1 MPFLPFGI
9 LNQGTAGV
17 VRGCQICCMTLVG
30 YLSGFCGRTF
40 DALSGRKN
48 IPIITVPQ
56 NLLAVTTV
64 GPSLPVQGRCDFW
77 DHFFFFLP
85 LSSWDHVF
93 RNRVWYVLNVCV
105 LLIKLICARNRFH
118 SSVSVFQMRFSCAAC
133 SNFFSFLI
141 NSFVRIPTNIHL
153 TEKVMFF
160 FFLISICKYTN
171 CSLVKKL
178 L

>member
-56 NLLAVTTV
+56 RPIQNLLAVTTV
-64 GPSLPVQGRCDFW
+64 GPSLCPLRVPVQGWCDFW
-77 DHFFFFLP
+77 DHFFFLP

-118 SSVSVFQMRFSCAAC
+118 SSVSVFQMRFSWAAC
-133 SNFFSFLI
+133 SY
-141 NSFVRIPTNIHL
+141 
-153 TEKVMFF
+153 
-160 FFLISICKYTN
+160 FFLFW
-171 CSLVKKL
+171 
-178 L
+178 

>member
-77 DHFFFFLP
+77 DHFFFFFASFELGP
-85 LSSWDHVF
+85 
-93 RNRVWYVLNVCV
+93 CV
-105 LLIKLICARNRFH
+105 PEQGLICAERLRTSH
-118 SSVSVFQMRFSCAAC
+118 QAYLCQKQVSFFRQCFPDAILVCCMQQLF
-133 SNFFSFLI
+133 FFSDKQLCE
-141 NSFVRIPTNIHL
+141 NTH
-153 TEKVMFF
+153 
-160 FFLISICKYTN
+160 KYP
-171 CSLVKKL
+171 LD
-178 L
+178 